1 MAPLNYHVVGV
12 RRDAASLEAM
22 NAPLRL
28 QRTAALSVVVL
39 ALAAAAHG
47 SAGGALPSAGHVMLL
62 AAVVGLPA
70 WFVTSR
76 RVSPGALL
84 LLVIGGQWLLHTAFG
99 AMAHG
104 PAAAEVAHHAAAP
117 AAMPAAHALTP
128 SMAAAHTA
136 AAALVALWLAAGERL
151 LFLMLDAATAR
162 PLRALRLLL
171 VPASAAP
178 SRIARETSR
187 VLVLRRR
194 LVGVALSWRGP
205 PASVCFR

>member
-1 MAPLNYHVVGV
+1 M
-12 RRDAASLEAM
+12 DASPRTV

-28 QRTAALSVVVL
+28 QRTATLSAVVI

-47 SAGGALPSAGHVMLL
+47 SAGGALPGAAHILLL

-70 WFVTSR
+70 WFVTAR
-76 RVSPGALL
+76 RATPSVLL
-84 LLVIGGQWLLHTAFG
+84 LFVIGGQWVLHSAFG

-104 PAAAEVAHHAAAP
+104 PAAVETAHHAAVAE
-117 AAMPAAHALTP
+117 AMPPAHALSP
-128 SMAAAHTA
+128 SMVAAHTA

-151 LFLMLDAATAR
+151 LFLMLDAATAG

-178 SRIARETSR
+178 SVAAWETSR
-187 VLVLRRR
+187 VPVLRRR
-194 LVGVALSWRGP
+194 LLGVALSWRGP
-205 PASVCFR
+205 PASVCFH

>member
-84 LLVIGGQWLLHTAFG
+84 LFVIGGQWLLHTAFG

-104 PAAAEVAHHAAAP
+104 PAAAEAAHHAAAP

>member
-1 MAPLNYHVVGV
+1 MNAPPRSV
-12 RRDAASLEAM
+12 

-28 QRTAALSVVVL
+28 QRTAALSAVVL
-39 ALAAAAHG
+39 ALSAAAHG
-47 SAGGALPSAGHVMLL
+47 SAGGAVPTAGHVMLL

-70 WFVTSR
+70 WFVTAR
-76 RVSPGALL
+76 RASPWALL
-84 LLVIGGQWLLHTAFG
+84 LFVIGGQWLLHAAFG

-104 PAAAEVAHHAAAP
+104 QAAAETAHHVAAP

-171 VPASAAP
+171 VPASGRP
-178 SRIARETSR
+178 SLAGWETSR